1 MTTNYKL
8 LCKKQNGENIID
20 TILKS
25 RGIFNKS
32 DFFDPEIKNLS
43 SPFYF
48 SDMKKAVDIIKNAVK
63 NSDRILIWGDFD
75 ADGVTSTSI
84 LYKTLKKLGAN
95 FSYFLPDRINMG
107 HGLNLKELLLQKSK
121 NNIKVLIT
129 VDCGISNIKEI
140 ELMKTMGVKTIIT
153 DHHEP
158 LTMLPCAD
166 CILNPLAEN
175 ALKEDL
181 SAADIEKIS
190 YMSGAGVAMKL
201 AFALLENE
209 NNCTDSFK
217 EELIAL
223 SAVGTISDVVP
234 LTGENRIIAAKG
246 LKAINNGINKGIK
259 RFFEKQNITKK
270 LKSDDIAF
278 ILTPRINAAGRL
290 DSPFESIKLLIEEND
305 LVIDVAIE
313 KLDALNKIRQN
324 LCDKIYEET
333 LSMIGRPKS
342 SIVLF
347 NETWHLGIIGIV
359 ASKLVEKF
367 NVPVFLI
374 TKDDKNIYRSS
385 VRGTNAFDISKIL
398 SSLKDCFIGFGG
410 HKMAGGF
417 SADTNFIDIE
427 TLKKRIEEAVLDD
440 KDNSKEGNFIEIDM
454 ELNGKDIN
462 TDFIKELDK
471 LEPFGASNKKPVFL
485 FKDAKLTGKK
495 VIGKDL
501 NHMTYTVAKDNEN
514 FSCLYWKRPI
524 LGFEIN
530 ENLDI
535 VFRPEINSYN
545 EEEKIQLITE
555 CILNDK
561 IKSDN
566 TYKTKI
572 FDHRQKMGIL
582 DKIEKYVGGKN
593 GEVKIWATSI
603 NTRKMLE
610 KYSSIKKNIITS
622 PLNNEKSLMLFD
634 YPPNSDDF
642 KEIIRQ
648 ISPLNLHIMNSGF
661 SKNPDDYISLI
672 CGMIKYASNNKNG
685 EIDIKTIAYNTG
697 LDEICVQTA
706 LELLEKIESIRI
718 DDINKIEFLKPPK
731 LETIH
736 NDSYFE
742 IFMDEFN
749 RVLKFKE
756 YLETADTNSLETICA
771 QAF

>member
-1 MTTNYKL
+1 M
-8 LCKKQNGENIID
+8 
-20 TILKS
+20 
-25 RGIFNKS
+25 
-32 DFFDPEIKNLS
+32 
-43 SPFYF
+43 
-48 SDMKKAVDIIKNAVK
+48 
-63 NSDRILIWGDFD
+63 
-75 ADGVTSTSI
+75 
-84 LYKTLKKLGAN
+84 
-95 FSYFLPDRINMG
+95 
-107 HGLNLKELLLQKSK
+107 
-121 NNIKVLIT
+121 
-129 VDCGISNIKEI
+129 
-140 ELMKTMGVKTIIT
+140 
-153 DHHEP
+153 
-158 LTMLPCAD
+158 
-166 CILNPLAEN
+166 
-175 ALKEDL
+175 
-181 SAADIEKIS
+181 
-190 YMSGAGVAMKL
+190 
-201 AFALLENE
+201 
-209 NNCTDSFK
+209 
-217 EELIAL
+217 
-223 SAVGTISDVVP
+223 
-234 LTGENRIIAAKG
+234 
-246 LKAINNGINKGIK
+246 
-259 RFFEKQNITKK
+259 
-270 LKSDDIAF
+270 
-278 ILTPRINAAGRL
+278 
-290 DSPFESIKLLIEEND
+290 
-305 LVIDVAIE
+305 
-313 KLDALNKIRQN
+313 
-324 LCDKIYEET
+324 
-333 LSMIGRPKS
+333 
-342 SIVLF
+342 
-347 NETWHLGIIGIV
+347 
-359 ASKLVEKF
+359 
-367 NVPVFLI
+367 PVFLI

-385 VRGTNAFDISKIL
+385 VRGTSAFDISKIL

-427 TLKKRIEEAVLDD
+427 TLKKRIEEAVLDN
-440 KDNSKEGNFIEIDM
+440 KDSSKEGNFIEIDM

-485 FKDAKLTGKK
+485 FKDAKLTGEK

-501 NHMTYTVAKDNEN
+501 NHISYTVAKDNEN

-572 FDHRQKMGIL
+572 FDHRQKTGIL
-582 DKIEKYVGGKN
+582 DKIEKYVGDKN

-634 YPPNSDDF
+634 YPPNPDDF
-642 KEIIRQ
+642 REIIKQ

-756 YLETADTNSLETICA
+756 YLETANTDSLETICA
-771 QAF
+771 QAL